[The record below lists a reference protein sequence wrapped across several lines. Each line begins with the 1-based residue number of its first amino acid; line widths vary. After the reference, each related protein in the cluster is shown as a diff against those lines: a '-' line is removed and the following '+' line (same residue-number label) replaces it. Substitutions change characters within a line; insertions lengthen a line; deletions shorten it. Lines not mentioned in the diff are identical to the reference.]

1 MSLRQQFDPLFT
13 QLFKDFGQSIQNTA
27 LQAAFPA
34 LADTYYRKLDEPLH
48 GDLPRWV
55 EVISRTQALVPSVVD
70 LSQDRLLVGQAS
82 DLSTELAADWT
93 RLLMQQHPWRKG
105 PFALFGTH
113 IDTEWRSD
121 WKWQRVAPHIAPL
134 QDRVVLDVG
143 CGSGY
148 HVWRMLGAGA
158 RCVLGVEPMWQYVM
172 QFALL
177 KQWISQVQPVKAS
190 VLPLTLEDLPAL
202 PQTFDT
208 IFSMGVLYHRRDPL
222 QHLMTLKS
230 MLVKGG
236 ELVLE
241 TLVVEGDVN
250 TVLMP
255 EDRYCRMRNV
265 WFLPSVAHL
274 IRWCER
280 LGFVN
285 VRAVDLNWTSVEEQR
300 RTNWMT
306 YDSLSDALDPQDPRK
321 TVEGLPAPLRVVLV
335 MNT

>member
-55 EVISRTQALVPSVVD
+55 EVLTRTQELIPSQVD
-70 LSQDRLLVGQAS
+70 LNQDRLLVGQAS
-82 DLSTELAADWT
+82 DLPDALAADWT

-134 QDRVVLDVG
+134 QNRVVLDVG

-158 RCVLGVEPMWQYVM
+158 RCVLGVEPMLQYVM

-177 KQWISQVQPVKAS
+177 KQWVSQVQTVNAS
-190 VLPLTLEDLPAL
+190 VLPLTLEDLPPL
-202 PQTFDT
+202 SHTFDT

-230 MLVKGG
+230 MLAKGG

-250 TVLMP
+250 TVLVP

-285 VRAVDLNWTSVEEQR
+285 VRAVDLNWTSIEEQR
-300 RTNWMT
+300 RTDWMT
-306 YDSLSDALDPQDPRK
+306 YDSLRDALDPQDLRK
-321 TVEGLPAPLRVVLV
+321 TVEGLPAPLRVVLI
-335 MNT
+335 MNA

>member
-1 MSLRQQFDPLFT
+1 VARLKQAGFAEAMLWFQCFNFASFVAIKREESSVMSLRQQFDPLFT

-34 LADTYYRKLDEPLH
+34 LADTYYRKLDEPVH

-158 RCVLGVEPMWQYVM
+158 RCVLGM
-172 QFALL
+172 
-177 KQWISQVQPVKAS
+177 SS
-190 VLPLTLEDLPAL
+190 RCG
-202 PQTFDT
+202 
-208 IFSMGVLYHRRDPL
+208 SM
-222 QHLMTLKS
+222 S
-230 MLVKGG
+230 
-236 ELVLE
+236 
-241 TLVVEGDVN
+241 
-250 TVLMP
+250 
-255 EDRYCRMRNV
+255 C
-265 WFLPSVAHL
+265 
-274 IRWCER
+274 
-280 LGFVN
+280 
-285 VRAVDLNWTSVEEQR
+285 
-300 RTNWMT
+300 
-306 YDSLSDALDPQDPRK
+306 SLHCSSSGSAKYNL
-321 TVEGLPAPLRVVLV
+321 
-335 MNT
+335 